1 MRTLWVIVLI
11 VPVLLGLVIFQYG
24 YGGRG
29 GAQALPTPVGQLG
42 GPVPLTPEEPQQTS
56 TPQPTPT
63 EATPATA
70 AGLAACDVAPI
81 SLDEAMARIVG
92 VVESAGSVPNGNQSK
107 SVGKVETTLRAFV
120 ACLNAGDYLRVGALT
135 TPGFFAALIAGTGWP
150 ADQLPAKLSALHPR
164 DPDLFLQIKS
174 IGPAVDQSGGEVA
187 LTVTL
192 VDPASP
198 FLGETEYGARFVQD
212 GSGWLLADL
221 KIVG

>member
-42 GPVPLTPEEPQQTS
+42 GPVPLTPDEPQQTS

-63 EATPATA
+63 EVTPATA

-92 VVESAGSVPNGNQSK
+92 VVESAGSAPNGNQSE
-107 SVGKVETTLRAFV
+107 SIGKV
-120 ACLNAGDYLRVGALT
+120 
-135 TPGFFAALIAGTGWP
+135 
-150 ADQLPAKLSALHPR
+150 
-164 DPDLFLQIKS
+164 
-174 IGPAVDQSGGEVA
+174 
-187 LTVTL
+187 
-192 VDPASP
+192 
-198 FLGETEYGARFVQD
+198 
-212 GSGWLLADL
+212 
-221 KIVG
+221 